1 MKAAIYE
8 DIEKIVLKE
17 VDPCSPPA
25 GYVTVDTKC
34 SGICGSDLHNYY
46 G

>member
-25 GYVTVDTKC
+25 GYVTVDTL
-34 SGICGSDLHNYY
+34 SLIHI
-46 G
+46 